1 MTAQDRALA
10 DVELKTELPKLQYMG
25 TEPHSFRK
33 ITGSIPKVYRRNTRA
48 GFHEL
53 PIVMTLAP
61 HAAGMKFQF
70 PTSITANIDM
80 RTFVLYLCRDVV

>member
-1 MTAQDRALA
+1 MGAAQATNLISQA
-10 DVELKTELPKLQYMG
+10 QINE
-25 TEPHSFRK
+25 
-33 ITGSIPKVYRRNTRA
+33 A
-48 GFHEL
+48 GFSEL

-61 HAAGMKFQF
+61 HAAGMKIQF